1 MWILNMEYNLSNF
14 LFNIF
19 SVFNANKSFIVNDMI
34 SLWEQLVHRGQGPVA
49 WKEDNAIHQINLYP
63 CIIHHNQLL
72 STKFGRIRHLNNQD
86 LAIITFARDT
96 GCNTRAKIWYPT
108 WHITVQS
115 FRCLWVN
122 KNALVNKWLQINT
135 SKHVF
140 FTILSVIKHT
150 KQGCTISIC
159 FHHVCKKSYHG

>member
-19 SVFNANKSFIVNDMI
+19 SVFNANKSFIANDII
-34 SLWEQLVHRGQGPVA
+34 SLCKQLVHRSQGPVVR
-49 WKEDNAIHQINLYP
+49 KEDDAIRQINLCP
-63 CIIHHNQLL
+63 HIIHRNQLL
-72 STKFGRIRHLNNQD
+72 SSKFGRIRHLNNQD
-86 LAIITFARDT
+86 LAIITFVRDK
-96 GCNTRAKIWYPT
+96 GCNTRAKIWYTT

-115 FRCLWVN
+115 FCCLWVH
-122 KNALVNKWLQINT
+122 KNALVNKWLHVNT

-150 KQGCTISIC
+150 KQGCIISIC
-159 FHHVCKKSYHG
+159 FHHVCKKSYHS